1 MHVDAVRPVVMT
13 AWGRGAPQMTTPY
26 EPVAVTH
33 ERESHAP
40 AATVER
46 GTMATTLARLDLAAA
61 SRCGARHDVNED
73 AHSALNGAAPVY
85 VVADGV
91 GGGAMAASASRELVR
106 RVHRVL
112 DSRRIEDASVRGAL
126 LIADHEVARS
136 IASQTDQLGAATVA
150 LCACAGGDLANWLV
164 AWVGDCRAYRV
175 TADAAREAELLTRDD
190 TYRHLEET
198 PPPGGS
204 PDDPARMV
212 GNGAVTVPN
221 LAQVELGDD
230 EMLMLCSDGVHKH
243 VQASDIARVL
253 RRGTVPLARRCTRLL
268 ALARARGSTDDA
280 TVLVIHRAAIA
291 APTR

>member
-1 MHVDAVRPVVMT
+1 MT
-13 AWGRGAPQMTTPY
+13 AWARGAPQMTTPY
-26 EPVAVTH
+26 EPGTVVTH
-33 ERESHAP
+33 ERVSHAP
-40 AATVER
+40 AATLER
-46 GTMATTLARLDLAAA
+46 GTSTTSRARLDLAAA
-61 SRCGARHDVNED
+61 SRCGERHDVNED

-91 GGGAMAASASRELVR
+91 GGGAMAASASRELVC

-112 DSRRIEDASVRGAL
+112 DSRRIEEASVRAAL

-136 IASQTDQLGAATVA
+136 IASQTDELGAATVV
-150 LCACAGGDLANWLV
+150 LCASAGGDLTNWLV

-175 TADAAREAELLTRDD
+175 TADTAREAELLTRDD
-190 TYRHLEET
+190 TYRNLDET

-243 VQASDIARVL
+243 LQARDIARVL
-253 RRGTVPLARRCTRLL
+253 RSGSVPLARRCARLL

-280 TVLVIHRAAIA
+280 TVLVVHRAAIA
-291 APTR
+291 APKER

>member
-1 MHVDAVRPVVMT
+1 
-13 AWGRGAPQMTTPY
+13 MTTPY
-26 EPVAVTH
+26 EPGTVTH
-33 ERESHAP
+33 ERVSLAP
-40 AATVER
+40 AATLER
-46 GTMATTLARLDLAAA
+46 GTLTTSRARLDLAAA
-61 SRCGARHDVNED
+61 SRCGERHDVNED

-91 GGGAMAASASRELVR
+91 GGGAMAASASRELVH

-112 DSRRIEDASVRGAL
+112 DSRRIEEASVRAAL

-136 IASQTDQLGAATVA
+136 IASQTDELGAATVA
-150 LCACAGGDLANWLV
+150 LCACAGGDLTNWLV

-175 TADAAREAELLTRDD
+175 TADTAREAELLTRDD
-190 TYRHLEET
+190 TYRNLEET

-243 VQASDIARVL
+243 LQARDIARVL
-253 RRGTVPLARRCTRLL
+253 RSGSVPLARRCARLL

-280 TVLVIHRAAIA
+280 TVLVVHRAAIA
-291 APTR
+291 APKGR